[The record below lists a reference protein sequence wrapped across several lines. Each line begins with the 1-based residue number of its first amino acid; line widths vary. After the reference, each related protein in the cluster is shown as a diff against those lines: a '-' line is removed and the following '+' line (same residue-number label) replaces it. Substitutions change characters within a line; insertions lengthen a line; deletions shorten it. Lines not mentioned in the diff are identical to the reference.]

1 MDERQ
6 RRMVGHGAVVMVFG
20 LLAGFGLVMSLIGGF
35 EIFPGH
41 ILEFEL
47 PANSRAWA
55 RAHSGGLMNGL
66 LVLVGAVLLYTM
78 KMPPRFARHWYW
90 MLVGAGYANT
100 LFYWGA
106 LFAPSRALTFGDNR
120 LGESNLAGV
129 IGLLPAFIF
138 AFILTV
144 AMVMLAIHAFRRS
157 STD

>member
-106 LFAPSRALTFGDNR
+106 LFAPSIASPGHQWLAQRAPGRALSR
-120 LGESNLAGV
+120 A
-129 IGLLPAFIF
+129 ILPALSPPSTR
-138 AFILTV
+138 ALQP
-144 AMVMLAIHAFRRS
+144 ASRS
-157 STD
+157 TKPTSSGS